1 MRDVTLR
8 QLLPATLDKSAKLS
22 DAPQSQEA
30 HNDVCPLAAQ
40 TFARFTGN
48 GRPQRKM
55 AASSRVDIASAAG
68 HSVSLLQSSKT
79 AAKFAHDVLLCQQ
92 PSGIPR

>member
-1 MRDVTLR
+1 MMYAHSLRKPSRDSL
-8 QLLPATLDKSAKLS
+8 ATGGRSASL
-22 DAPQSQEA
+22 
-30 HNDVCPLAAQ
+30 
-40 TFARFTGN
+40 
-48 GRPQRKM
+48 KM